1 MQLGLLPVFIK
12 QALPESIEQV
22 FLAEGKPTIVLFI
35 CFILSFWACFFGLA
49 LALPKPEP
57 AQTYGNLFKHIV
69 SYTSIVSIVF
79 FIDFVE
85 EFTASYTIIEG
96 FGNIYIP
103 VVNLI
108 NNIFHSCIDPMH
120 LIKLLFA
127 HNYYVLLFL
136 YLLGLI
142 WVIYKS
148 HNNWCY
154 LPSYIAGIIIIGCIL
169 QVTAFSI
176 ILIGIFPLTIML
188 FAIIMIYILF
198 EVIGI

>member
-169 QVTAFSI
+169 HGTAFSI
-176 ILIGIFPLTIML
+176 ILIGILPFTIML